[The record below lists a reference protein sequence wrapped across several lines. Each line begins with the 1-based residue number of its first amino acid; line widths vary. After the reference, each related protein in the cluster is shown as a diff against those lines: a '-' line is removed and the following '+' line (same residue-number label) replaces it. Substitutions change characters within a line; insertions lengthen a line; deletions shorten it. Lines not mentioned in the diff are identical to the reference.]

1 MPGDFLKSSLS
12 TFIRNDWER
21 EGCLRLT
28 GAFKGPFRNTR
39 STMLCYFHQEI
50 DLYHNCVKD
59 NSIAYQWTHR
69 KPEGAGEQRNTFQKN
84 ALRRSKETRVWG
96 GLDTI
101 QHPPGT
107 GGRNS
112 GELYIHSLLEVS
124 FPGHLAVSELL
135 ISTLVCPHFLSTA
148 SHPTWEPI
156 LGLAPTVSPPSVTV
170 PSACLIWFPPDSS
183 N

>member
-1 MPGDFLKSSLS
+1 MDTQK
-12 TFIRNDWER
+12 TRRRW
-21 EGCLRLT
+21 
-28 GAFKGPFRNTR
+28 GA
-39 STMLCYFHQEI
+39 
-50 DLYHNCVKD
+50 
-59 NSIAYQWTHR
+59 
-69 KPEGAGEQRNTFQKN
+69 
-84 ALRRSKETRVWG
+84 KEHTRVWG

-183 N
+183 NWSQEPILARVHIKSLVPSDRMEKYKFSWSRAFGEIWRLEKAKIFYKSIAFFPHCPSWGVGGGHSVFAKLH